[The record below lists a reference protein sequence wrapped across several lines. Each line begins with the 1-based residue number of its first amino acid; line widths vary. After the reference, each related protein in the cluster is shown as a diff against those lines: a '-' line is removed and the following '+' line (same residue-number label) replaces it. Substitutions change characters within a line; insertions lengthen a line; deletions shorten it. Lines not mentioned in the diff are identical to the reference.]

1 MVESFAAVRRG
12 QALSALIAFV
22 LVVLAG
28 CATSPSGNH
37 GVEARKGDRPEWR
50 PGDRWVY
57 RVNGAE
63 RGTKTVEVLATRDV
77 NGSQYYILKTPES
90 ELLSYWTVDL
100 GWAFAV
106 GGRDSTVQARTEPPI
121 PWFRW
126 PLVVGQQWSHH
137 GIYED
142 RSGKRDANEDFMVV
156 TAEDVEVPAGRFR
169 AFKIVRQ
176 GQSADSD
183 QYWYAPEVR
192 SYIKWILTRGEQ
204 RIEEE
209 LVEYKP
215 VERLIPTSSKTTSI
229 PK

>member
-1 MVESFAAVRRG
+1 MESFAAVRRG
-12 QALSALIAFV
+12 QALTLLILFV
-22 LVVLAG
+22 LLAVTG
-28 CATSPSGNH
+28 CAGTSNGSNP
-37 GVEARKGDRPEWR
+37 VDARTGDRPEWR
-50 PGDRWVY
+50 PGDRWIY
-57 RVNGAE
+57 RVSGSE
-63 RGTKTVEVLATRDV
+63 RGTKTVEVLATREV
-77 NGSQYYILKTPES
+77 QGAKYYILKTPDS

-106 GGRDSTVQARTEPPI
+106 GGRDSTVQARTEPPM

-126 PLVVGQQWSHH
+126 PLAVGQQWSHR
-137 GIYED
+137 GVYED
-142 RSGKRDANEDFMVV
+142 RNGKRDANEAFMVV
-156 TAEDVEVPAGRFR
+156 GAEVVDVPAGRFH

-176 GQSADSD
+176 GQSVDSD

-192 SYIKWILTRGEQ
+192 SYIRWILTRGEQ

-215 VERLIPTSSKTTSI
+215 VERLIPASSKATSI